1 MGKSIPDD
9 LPTLDLARSALFLD
23 YDGTL
28 VGIAPTPAE
37 ARADDALLELLARLQ
52 ERLGGALA
60 IVSGRGVDDLD
71 RMLAPLRLTV
81 AGLHGLEVRPR
92 DAGPPA
98 EMAGDAMLTPA
109 RAALAGF
116 AARFPGT
123 LVEDKR
129 LSLALHYRLAP
140 EAAHAAE
147 LLAERLA
154 AESAGALRLQRG
166 KMVVELLPA
175 GRDKG
180 RAIGDLLL
188 LADFSGRLPVFVGDD
203 VTDEAGFRLVNDLG
217 GVTVRVG
224 TAEAATNARHRLA
237 DIAALRRWL
246 RAALARDAG

>member
-1 MGKSIPDD
+1 MSKSMPDD
-9 LPTLDLARSALFLD
+9 PPALDLEHAALFLD

-37 ARADDALLELLARLQ
+37 ARADEALLALLAQLQ

-60 IVSGRGVDDLD
+60 IVSGRGVADID

-81 AGLHGLEVRPR
+81 AGLHGLELRPR
-92 DAGPPA
+92 QAATLEDV
-98 EMAGDAMLTPA
+98 AGDPLLIPA
-109 RAALAGF
+109 RAALAAF
-116 AARFPGT
+116 AARHPGT

-140 EAAHAAE
+140 EATLSAE
-147 LLAERLA
+147 RLAERLA

-180 RAIGDLLL
+180 RAIGDLLG
-188 LADFSGRLPVFVGDD
+188 LAEFAGRRPVFVGDD
-203 VTDEAGFRLVNDLG
+203 VTDEAGFRMVNARD
-217 GVTVRVG
+217 GVSVRVG
-224 TAEAATNARHRLA
+224 EAAGETDARHRLA
-237 DIAALRRWL
+237 DVGALQSWL
-246 RAALARDAG
+246 HASLTQLSA

>member
-1 MGKSIPDD
+1 MGKSMPDD
-9 LPTLDLARSALFLD
+9 LPALDLGCSALFLD

-37 ARADDALLELLARLQ
+37 ARADDALLDLLARLR

-60 IVSGRGVDDLD
+60 IVSGRSVADID

-92 DAGPPA
+92 DAGPVADVPA
-98 EMAGDAMLTPA
+98 DASLSPA
-109 RAALAGF
+109 RAALVDF
-116 AARFPGT
+116 AARFQGT

-140 EAAHAAE
+140 EAADAAE
-147 LLAERLA
+147 RLAERLA
-154 AESAGALRLQRG
+154 AESAAALRLQRG

-180 RAIGDLLL
+180 RAIGDLLM
-188 LADFSGRLPVFVGDD
+188 LADFTGRLPIFVGDD
-203 VTDEAGFRLVNDLG
+203 VTDEAGFRVVNDLG

-224 TAEAATNARHRLA
+224 SAEAATDARHRVA
-237 DIAALRRWL
+237 DIAALRAWL
-246 RAALARDAG
+246 WAALARDAG